1 MEEARGDAG
10 LTFMDR
16 MERASSR
23 FYDAIRS
30 AKARDAEP
38 TASGFD
44 HLAGHKYALLVTYR
58 RSGEAVPT
66 PVWFGVDVE
75 GRLYARTGKLAAKV
89 KRIRNNPRVR
99 VAPCTMRGVPK
110 GPYAEGTAR
119 VVSAEQQE
127 HAEKTLQSNYG
138 LGRKLYEGSAGS
150 MEAFYIE
157 VVPGQSAAPETPSEK
172 VKDSL

>member
-1 MEEARGDAG
+1 MA
-10 LTFMDR
+10 FMDT

-30 AKARDAEP
+30 GKARDAEP
-38 TASGFD
+38 TASGFG
-44 HLAGHKYALLVTYR
+44 HLEGHKYALLVTYR

-66 PVWFGVDVE
+66 PVWFGVDE
-75 GRLYARTGKLAAKV
+75 QGRFYCRTGKLAAKA

-99 VAPCTMRGVPK
+99 VAPCTVRGVPK

-119 VVSAEQQE
+119 VVSGDEEA
-127 HAEKTLQSNYG
+127 HAETALQSNYG

-157 VVPGQSAAPETPSEK
+157 VTPA
-172 VKDSL
+172 